1 MAKKPSKKNIIGID
15 IGGSGIKGA
24 LVDIES
30 GMLLTDRY
38 RLTTPKPADPVSVG
52 HTVKEVIR
60 HFDYDGPVGIGFPAR
75 VIHGNVKT
83 ATNIDKS
90 WIDTDAQK
98 LFSGITG
105 LPCFILNDADA
116 AGMAE
121 MKYGSGKNVKGL
133 IFMITVGTGIGT
145 ALFTD
150 GVLVPNTELGHLRM
164 FGDIAEAYTSDAA
177 RTRINLSWKEW
188 GSRFNEYLS
197 YLEFLFSPDLFI
209 IGGGA
214 SKKFSQFENQL
225 KIHAR
230 IVPAKLEN
238 QAGIVGAAAY
248 AINNVV
254 TGDIYS

>member
-1 MAKKPSKKNIIGID
+1 MAKKTPKKIVLGID

-24 LVDIES
+24 LVDTET
-30 GMLLTDRY
+30 GLLASDRH
-38 RLTTPKPADPVSVG
+38 RIATPKPADPVAVG
-52 HTVKEVIR
+52 HTVKELIR

-90 WIDTDAQK
+90 WIDTDAQR
-98 LFSGITG
+98 LFGGISGM
-105 LPCFILNDADA
+105 PCFILNDADA
-116 AGMAE
+116 AGLAE
-121 MKYGSGKNVKGL
+121 MRFGAGKSHKGL
-133 IFMITVGTGIGT
+133 VFMVTVGTGIGT
-145 ALFTD
+145 ALFTN

-164 FGDIAEAYTSDAA
+164 FGDIAEAYASDAA
-177 RTRINLSWKEW
+177 HTRLNLTWKEW

-209 IGGGA
+209 IGGGV

-225 KIHAR
+225 TIQAK
-230 IVPAKLEN
+230 IVPARLEN

-248 AINNVV
+248 ALGL
-254 TGDIYS
+254 TL